1 MVPSMVPGNCESDCW
16 RQPADELGRGA
27 SGKAF
32 GAEGAAEGV
41 AGGEDWAADCRGR
54 MQVNI
59 MRSRMGKM
67 R

>member
-16 RQPADELGRGA
+16 RLPADELGRGA

-41 AGGEDWAADCRGR
+41 AGGEDWAADWCG
-54 MQVNI
+54 MQVNVT
-59 MRSRMGKM
+59 RNSVEKM
-67 R
+67 T

>member
-16 RQPADELGRGA
+16 RLPADELGRGA

-41 AGGEDWAADCRGR
+41 AGGEDWAAAWCG
-54 MQVNI
+54 MQVNVT
-59 MRSRMGKM
+59 RNSVEKM
-67 R
+67 T